1 MGFAAAFLGLAASAL
16 SIAFSGVQYDP
27 FQPAVIPSTELAGT
41 PVWLKLSLVLPPLAA
56 ASWRLTTDHTPSGQF
71 LARHA

>member
-16 SIAFSGVQYDP
+16 SIAFSGVQYDRV
-27 FQPAVIPSTELAGT
+27 QPEAIPLSEPAGT

-56 ASWRLTTDHTPSGQF
+56 ASWILATVHTSWGQF